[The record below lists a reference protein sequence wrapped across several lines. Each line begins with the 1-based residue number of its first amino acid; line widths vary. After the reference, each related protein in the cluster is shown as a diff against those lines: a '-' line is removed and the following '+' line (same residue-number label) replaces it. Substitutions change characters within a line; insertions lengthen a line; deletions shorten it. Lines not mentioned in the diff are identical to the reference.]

1 MTQFFARDKLF
12 IMKEKL
18 SFYDVKAKSK
28 FESGEYDIRLA
39 KNGRYFAVAKS
50 PSGSEAWR
58 VVSKAD
64 GERLK

>member
-1 MTQFFARDKLF
+1 MVKKHT

-18 SFYDVKAKSK
+18 SFYDVKSKSK
-28 FESGEYDIRLA
+28 FESAEYDVRFA

-58 VVSKAD
+58 VLSKAV
-64 GERLK
+64 GEKLKGK